1 MAGDVSRQ
9 LWQQWDDDVDI
20 FNVNVPLGFKD
31 ASGAPVQQDV
41 VRTQVD
47 MVSSYQ
53 TLYSEL
59 VWLEYPST
67 SATCG

>member
-1 MAGDVSRQ
+1 MSQQ
-9 LWQQWDDDVDI
+9 LWQHWDEKVDV

-31 ASGAPVQQDV
+31 ASGAPVQQEV
-41 VRTQVD
+41 VPSEVD

-59 VWLEYPST
+59 SGFRV
-67 SATCG
+67 TCD